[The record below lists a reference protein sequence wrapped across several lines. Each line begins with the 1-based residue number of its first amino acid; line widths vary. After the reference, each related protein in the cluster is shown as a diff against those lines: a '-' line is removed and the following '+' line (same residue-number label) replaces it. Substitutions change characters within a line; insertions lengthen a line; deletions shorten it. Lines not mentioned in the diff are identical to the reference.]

1 MNKEE
6 KKEEFKVSPT
16 GGDLEGAKFRVTPLN
31 FATAFLLFL
40 AIYIWIN
47 GAKITGSKYEHW
59 SGTIALIFLLFAFVV
74 SFLDLMLRNFFPKT
88 KSLWIVELSF
98 ITLTAIILLLVK

>member
-1 MNKEE
+1 M
-6 KKEEFKVSPT
+6 
-16 GGDLEGAKFRVTPLN
+16 KFRITPLN
-31 FATAFLLFL
+31 FGTAFFLFL
-40 AIYIWIN
+40 AVYIWIN

-59 SGTIALIFLLFAFVV
+59 SGTIAAIFVLFAFVV

-98 ITLTAIILLLVK
+98 ITLATIIFLLVK

>member
-1 MNKEE
+1 MKLRI
-6 KKEEFKVSPT
+6 S
-16 GGDLEGAKFRVTPLN
+16 PLN
-31 FATAFLLFL
+31 FATACFLIL
-40 AIYIWIN
+40 AGYVWIN
-47 GAKITGSKYEHW
+47 GAKITGTRYEHW

-98 ITLTAIILLLVK
+98 ITLATIIFLLVK

>member
-1 MNKEE
+1 M
-6 KKEEFKVSPT
+6 
-16 GGDLEGAKFRVTPLN
+16 KFRITPLN
-31 FATAFLLFL
+31 FGTAFFLFL
-40 AIYIWIN
+40 AVYIWIN

-59 SGTIALIFLLFAFVV
+59 SGTIALVFILFALVV

-98 ITLTAIILLLVK
+98 ITLATIIFLLVK

>member
-1 MNKEE
+1 MNDE
-6 KKEEFKVSPT
+6 KK
-16 GGDLEGAKFRVTPLN
+16 GAKFRITPLN
-31 FATAFLLFL
+31 FATAFFL
-40 AIYIWIN
+40 ILAVYIWIN

-59 SGTIALIFLLFAFVV
+59 SGTITLIFILFAFVV

-98 ITLTAIILLLVK
+98 ITLATIIFLLVR